1 MGGFNTYPA
10 LDIKQ
15 PEGPLDLAG
24 KAMQLKALQG
34 QIAAQPGQLQLQQQ
48 QIEMQKRMLDDK
60 AAETAAMKEWAEGQ
74 GKISMDALPDLIT
87 KNGGS
92 ADARFA
98 MQQKL
103 IAQQQ
108 SVQQLTKEKR
118 ENVLASTSA
127 VANAAADVLSLPA
140 ELQPQAYAQKQ
151 KELLAAGHIDQQHAS
166 MPFDSDNL
174 KIVAAGSQHLKD
186 QLEMED
192 KKQTAAAALLTA
204 KAREAQANK
213 PPAEV
218 QDIADYTKTYLAG
231 KNLPNTPSNQLL
243 ARDAY
248 YRAKQPFGAQKLV
261 IEQQRADTAQTAAD
275 TKAKET
281 AAAAVEWKPKVT
293 ADEKKKAE
301 LAENIAENA
310 TAVNAALARRPD
322 LVGAISG
329 RFTNVEQMIGNN
341 DKDISAIGNRIHNI
355 AMANSGV
362 HGFRSQEGVKETEAN
377 LLNHFKN
384 GPDAVGG
391 ALASNVD
398 SVQTFIDNARPPSY
412 QTHSSQGGAG
422 KYYQGRA
429 AASTPQHVAGGKAS
443 GLKEGQTGKGSDGKS
458 YIVKGGVWVP
468 Q

>member
-108 SVQQLTKEKR
+108 AVQQLTKEKR
-118 ENVLASTSA
+118 DNLTASTTA

-151 KELLAAGHIDQQHAS
+151 KELLNAGHIDAQHAQ
-166 MPFDSDNL
+166 MPFDPDNL
-174 KIVAAGSQHLKD
+174 KILSAGSQHLKD

-192 KKQTAAAALLTA
+192 KRQTAAAAALTA

-213 PPAEV
+213 PTEASLAMASAQGDKDAE
-218 QDIADYTKTYLAG
+218 
-231 KNLPNTPSNQLL
+231 
-243 ARDAY
+243 
-248 YRAKQPFGAQKLV
+248 
-261 IEQQRADTAQTAAD
+261 
-275 TKAKET
+275 
-281 AAAAVEWKPKVT
+281 
-293 ADEKKKAE
+293 
-301 LAENIAENA
+301 
-310 TAVNAALARRPD
+310 AALKRLD
-322 LVGAISG
+322 LSK
-329 RFTNVEQMIGNN
+329 QQS
-341 DKDISAIGNRIHNI
+341 K
-355 AMANSGV
+355 
-362 HGFRSQEGVKETEAN
+362 
-377 LLNHFKN
+377 
-384 GPDAVGG
+384 PP
-391 ALASNVD
+391 VD
-398 SVQTFIDNARPPSY
+398 TTSRDNARSDKSY
-412 QTHSSQGGAG
+412 QFSSGQLDKVGTPIEQAIQRFGRLKDTLNQNTPQADALVAPELLTVMAGGAG
-422 KYYQGRA
+422 
-429 AASTPQHVAGGKAS
+429 S
-443 GLKEGQTGKGSDGKS
+443 GLRMNEAEISRIVGGRSNLESLKAALNKWQIDPSKALSITDAQRGQIRSLMDEVHGKLLQKQSVLDQARQDLVNEDDPFKHRM
-458 YIVKGGVWVP
+458 IVSKARQELTKIDMGQGAQQKKNEQADP
-468 Q
+468 LGIR